1 MLGMSEPMGLKELIQ
16 NSTDFDE
23 FEIYLQY
30 LGYNDA
36 NNRELYEG
44 DVIELTITEDL
55 MNPEKNM
62 FFNSNLGKYIKEH
75 PNITHIVLE
84 HEIELNALSMPYSI
98 YAKYNG
104 KFQYLENGIVKCLS
118 RGEESNFPKYLVE
131 KGAVYIG
138 NVVENPYLIKPKP
151 LLKQNDMI
159 RFCRPF
165 GYKGTVDIDGDAAVM
180 KVENGVATVQF
191 IRNTLMGANDIGEIR
206 EISINEILKYAKM
219 DLAPLTLKE
228 FLWCN
233 RFSKICKSVQEAVEY
248 YCANYDISDEDF
260 ECIAE
265 TVKPQEK

>member
-1 MLGMSEPMGLKELIQ
+1 MVPKKFKAYSSILGMSEPMGLKELIQ

-84 HEIELNALSMPYSI
+84 HDIEPGSLSMNYAV
-98 YAKYNG
+98 YAKVDG
-104 KFQYLENGIVKCLS
+104 EFQYFDDDTIKRLTY
-118 RGEESNFPKYLVE
+118 GEDSSFPKYLVH

-138 NVVENPYLIKPKP
+138 NIIENPKLIIKK
-151 LLKQNDMI
+151 K
-159 RFCRPF
+159 
-165 GYKGTVDIDGDAAVM
+165 
-180 KVENGVATVQF
+180 
-191 IRNTLMGANDIGEIR
+191 
-206 EISINEILKYAKM
+206 
-219 DLAPLTLKE
+219 
-228 FLWCN
+228 
-233 RFSKICKSVQEAVEY
+233 
-248 YCANYDISDEDF
+248 
-260 ECIAE
+260 
-265 TVKPQEK
+265 